1 MGLQVLSETGVLR
14 LKKPDAAE
22 MTVEQFADELR
33 RIREKAW
40 HIPSAAPSRQD
51 RSYSK
56 QKRGDFF
63 GKGDKA

>member
-1 MGLQVLSETGVLR
+1 MRFTTR
-14 LKKPDAAE
+14 DAAE
-22 MTVEQFADELR
+22 MTVEEFADELR
-33 RIREKAW
+33 RIRERAW

-51 RSYSK
+51 RTYSK

>member
-1 MGLQVLSETGVLR
+1 MR

-33 RIREKAW
+33 RIRERAW

-51 RSYSK
+51 RSYLN

-63 GKGDKA
+63 GKGR